1 MSMDTIR
8 LLLRIIGYSGFGLF
22 FIQILNLYLELFKH
36 NVQFIKISFF
46 TGIVSL
52 FILVLVDRLINKEDK
67 YYAKHVEK

>member
-1 MSMDTIR
+1 MDIIR
-8 LLLRIIGYSGFGLF
+8 LLLRIIGYAGFSLF
-22 FIQILNLYLELFKH
+22 FIQVLNLYLELFKH
-36 NVQFIKISFF
+36 NVQFIKISFI

>member
-1 MSMDTIR
+1 MDRIR

-52 FILVLVDRLINKEDK
+52 FILVLVDRISNKEDK

>member
-1 MSMDTIR
+1 MDTIR

-36 NVQFIKISFF
+36 NVQFIKISFV

>member
-1 MSMDTIR
+1 MDTIR

-22 FIQILNLYLELFKH
+22 FIQILNLYLEIFKH
-36 NVQFIKISFF
+36 NVQFIKISFV

>member
-1 MSMDTIR
+1 MDTIR
-8 LLLRIIGYSGFGLF
+8 LLLRIIGYSGFGFF

-52 FILVLVDRLINKEDK
+52 FILVLVDRLMNKEDK

>member
-1 MSMDTIR
+1 MDMIR
-8 LLLRIIGYSGFGLF
+8 LLLRIIGYAGFSLF

-36 NVQFIKISFF
+36 NVQFIKISFI
-46 TGIVSL
+46 TGIISL

>member
-1 MSMDTIR
+1 MDTIR
-8 LLLRIIGYSGFGLF
+8 LFLRIIGYAGFSLF

-36 NVQFIKISFF
+36 NVQFIKIAFII
-46 TGIVSL
+46 GVVSL

>member
-1 MSMDTIR
+1 MDTIR
-8 LLLRIIGYSGFGLF
+8 LLLRIIGYSGFGFF

-46 TGIVSL
+46 TGIVPL
-52 FILVLVDRLINKEDK
+52 FILVLVDRLMNKEDK